1 MKQRPGPSVR
11 LLTGTAGT
19 QGPLLHFDSA
29 KEKVFP
35 NWRAEKKGAVT
46 LEQLGGFSDR
56 ERRADR
62 ALVTAQRTAH

>member
-1 MKQRPGPSVR
+1 MKQRPGPSIR

-35 NWRAEKKGAVT
+35 KWRAEKKEAVA
-46 LEQLGGFSDR
+46 LEQLGGFFDR
-56 ERRADR
+56 E
-62 ALVTAQRTAH
+62 